1 MLNMYKVL
9 NPDCQIP
16 VIPGKYSYHYKMVN
30 SIEDIDN
37 IEKCALQMIQPY
49 GEYTKNNHIIFGQR

>member
-1 MLNMYKVL
+1 
-9 NPDCQIP
+9 
-16 VIPGKYSYHYKMVN
+16 MVN